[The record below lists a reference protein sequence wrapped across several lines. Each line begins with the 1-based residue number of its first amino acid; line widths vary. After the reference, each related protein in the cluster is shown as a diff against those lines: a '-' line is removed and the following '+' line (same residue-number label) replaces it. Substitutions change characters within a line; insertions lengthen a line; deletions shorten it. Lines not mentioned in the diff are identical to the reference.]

1 MLLSHKI
8 IENKSKTAKNPIDE
22 IDTYKD
28 SDLDQWAKEI
38 VYRQGGDGD
47 AEKGKEGGVNEGEEK
62 DVMSQIYEIGRVA
75 NERWEAS
82 VS

>member
-1 MLLSHKI
+1 M
-8 IENKSKTAKNPIDE
+8 
-22 IDTYKD
+22 
-28 SDLDQWAKEI
+28 
-38 VYRQGGDGD
+38 YRQGGDGD